1 MRERVVSALFVVSVL
16 TIDFSPLA
24 VYRYL
29 LLSDLLLVAALVL
42 QWTRSTAHTVHYPKV
57 VSAAFT
63 LYLASAAVAFLRP
76 PEPGLGLFTWL
87 HSAFLM
93 GVYVPA
99 ATTLMTIRPDLRRHV
114 APALLTSACVQGLIV
129 AQAVSGGLNWTS
141 GTRIAGALGSIQLW
155 LYAAA
160 VVAALAMF
168 MAGTRT
174 QRMAAVISVL
184 PLVAAE
190 VFMRSRMLWIAT
202 FVGSFLFAVLQ
213 ARRKWFAVTGAAAV
227 LVMLAMGYV
236 VGAYPQAVQV
246 RISDALRPSQAADLR
261 ARMAVVY
268 AALDAIDASPLVGV
282 GTGQSP
288 NYFSQLPVP
297 PVVVNAHNLILHA
310 SMEGGFFAGVALF
323 LLPLGILA
331 LWMQGLRRVDT
342 FDRVR
347 LHWAF
352 ATLTAVYVAA
362 QLTPTLFEHSFFF
375 LIAFLAATATGTRSV
390 RIVSRPD
397 LAPAPVGASATSPR

>member
-1 MRERVVSALFVVSVL
+1 MRRRLVTILFVAAVL
-16 TIDFSPLA
+16 LIDFSPLA

-29 LLSDLLLVAALVL
+29 LLSDLLVLGALLVEYGAAPSAVYAPKLVM
-42 QWTRSTAHTVHYPKV
+42 
-57 VSAAFT
+57 AAFL
-63 LYLASAAVAFLRP
+63 LYSGSSAVAFVRAV
-76 PEPGLGLFTWL
+76 EPGLGLFTWL

-93 GVYVPA
+93 LIYVPA
-99 ATTLMTIRPDLRRHV
+99 ATTLMTLRPDLRRYV
-114 APALLTSACVQGLIV
+114 APAMLVSACVQGLVV

-141 GTRIAGALGSIQLW
+141 GTRIAGAFGSIQLW
-155 LYAAA
+155 LYVAA

-168 MAGTRT
+168 MAGTRR
-174 QRMAAVISVL
+174 QRVAALITVL

-213 ARRKWFAVTGAAAV
+213 ARRKWIAVTGAAAV
-227 LVMLAMGYV
+227 LVMLAIGYV
-236 VGAYPQAVQV
+236 VEAYPPAVQV

-268 AALDAIDASPLVGV
+268 AALEAITASPLVGV

-331 LWMQGLRRVDT
+331 LWMQGLHRADS
-342 FDRVR
+342 FDRVQ

-352 ATLTAVYVAA
+352 ATLAAVYAAA

-375 LIAFLAATATGTRSV
+375 LIAFLAATATGTRSLRV
-390 RIVSRPD
+390 AARLDR
-397 LAPAPVGASATSPR
+397 APASVGASVTSPR